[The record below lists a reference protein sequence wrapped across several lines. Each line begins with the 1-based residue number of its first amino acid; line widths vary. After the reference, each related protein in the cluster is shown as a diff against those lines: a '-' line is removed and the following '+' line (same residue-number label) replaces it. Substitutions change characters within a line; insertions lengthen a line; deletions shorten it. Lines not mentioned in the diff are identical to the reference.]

1 MMRKTDDGESLIV
14 PIASRA
20 RGRYLGADGGR
31 ALKQA
36 ANLILT
42 LSQCGTGP
50 NKMRF
55 TLK

>member
-1 MMRKTDDGESLIV
+1 MIGKTDDGKSLIA

-31 ALKQA
+31 VLKQA
-36 ANLILT
+36 ADLILT

-50 NKMRF
+50 NKMRS